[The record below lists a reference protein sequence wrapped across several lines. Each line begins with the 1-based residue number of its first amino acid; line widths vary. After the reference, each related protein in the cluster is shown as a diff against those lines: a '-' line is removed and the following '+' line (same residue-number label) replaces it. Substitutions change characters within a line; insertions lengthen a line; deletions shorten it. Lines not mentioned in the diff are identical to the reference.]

1 MKTLAMAFA
10 FACSIGATLGSAQTA
25 SAANATNSRAES
37 SPRSRFEQQLVDS
50 VKQLAQANQRNDGNY
65 FKRTL
70 TDDFIAVP
78 KNGGTIDRADFLE
91 DVLGADKTQQSNEA
105 WLYNIKVV
113 LLGEKAAL
121 VTYDEILPGE
131 NPRYRHIS
139 DIWLQQADQW
149 KLRFQQTTPNLWSIG
164 D

>member
-1 MKTLAMAFA
+1 MKKLAMTLA
-10 FACSIGATLGSAQTA
+10 FACSIGATIGSAQTP
-25 SAANATNSRAES
+25 SAANAINSRIES
-37 SPRSRFEQQLVDS
+37 RPRSRFEQQLIDS
-50 VKQLAQANQRNDGNY
+50 VKQLAQAHQRNDGNY

-91 DVLGADKTQQSNEA
+91 DILGADKTPQSNEP

-113 LLGEKAAL
+113 PLGEGTAL
-121 VTYDEILPGE
+121 VTYDEVLPGE
-131 NPRYRHIS
+131 NPRYRHLT
-139 DIWLQQADQW
+139 DIWIRQAEQW